1 MSSDQSLVRAQYES
15 LPYPARDPRE
25 EKRRLITGSPSHLA
39 ELEHFLFAGRIAR
52 DRPFRALVA
61 GGGTGDAAIMLGQQ
75 LKDAGIPAEITYLD
89 LSEASRRIAEARA
102 KTRGLEIRFVTGSL
116 LGPELAALGRF
127 DYIDCCGVLHHLP
140 DPPAGFRA
148 LAERLAPQGG
158 MGVMVY
164 AGFGRNG
171 VYDLQAI
178 LARLAPADLDLRE
191 RLALAK
197 RLLRQ
202 LPATNRYRRG
212 PMPAKTDLG
221 EDEIFDRFLHA
232 QDRAYRIGALLDSA
246 AAAGLRLAGLLE
258 QARYE
263 PATYL
268 SDPIVR
274 ARFASLPDARRWIAG
289 EAIAGC
295 LWRHVVYLTRADHT
309 AAALSPSDLDL
320 VPLCRCEDGPTL
332 AQAVGAQQQL
342 RLTLDGLVYSLPL
355 PRLAAAILARIDG
368 QRPARAIHADLRAG
382 PLPDLAEEEFRA
394 DYAALVERL
403 AGFNRVLLRRA

>member
-1 MSSDQSLVRAQYES
+1 MSSDQTLVRAQYES

-52 DRPFRALVA
+52 DRPFRVLVA
-61 GGGTGDAAIMLGQQ
+61 GGGTGDATIMLGQQ

-102 KTRGLEIRFVTGSL
+102 RIRGIEIRFVTGSL
-116 LGPELAALGRF
+116 LGPELASLGAF

-140 DPPAGFRA
+140 DPPSGFRA
-148 LAERLAPQGG
+148 LAARLAPHGG

-164 AGFGRNG
+164 AVYGRNG
-171 VYDLQAI
+171 IYDVQAI
-178 LARLAPADLDLRE
+178 LAKLAPPELAVSE

-202 LPATNRYRRG
+202 LPATNRYLLG
-212 PMPAKTDLG
+212 PMQPKTEIG

-232 QDRAYRIGALLDSA
+232 QDRAYRIGELLDSVE
-246 AAAGLRLAGLLE
+246 AAGLRLAGLFE

-263 PATYL
+263 PATYV
-268 SDPIVR
+268 SDPGLK
-274 ARFASLPDARRWIAG
+274 ARFEALDPARRWAAG

-295 LWRHVVYLTRADHT
+295 LWRHVVYVTHAD
-309 AAALSPSDLDL
+309 AAASPLSAEDLDL
-320 VPLCRCEDGPTL
+320 VPACRREDGPTL
-332 AQAVGAQQQL
+332 AKAAGAQLVL
-342 RLTLDGLVYSLPL
+342 RLTLDGLVYSVPL
-355 PRLAAAILARIDG
+355 PRLAPAILARIDG
-368 QRPARAIHADLRAG
+368 TRSGRAIHAELRAG
-382 PLPDLAEEEFRA
+382 PLPALTEEAFRA
-394 DYAALVERL
+394 DYAALVRRL
-403 AGFNRVLLRRA
+403 VGFNRILLRRA

>member
-25 EKRRLITGSPSHLA
+25 EKKRLITGSPSHLA

-52 DRPFRALVA
+52 DRPFRVLVA
-61 GGGTGDAAIMLGQQ
+61 GGGTGDATIMLGQQ
-75 LKDAGIPAEITYLD
+75 LKDAGVTAEITYLD
-89 LSEASRRIAEARA
+89 LSEASRRVAEARA
-102 KTRGLEIRFVTGSL
+102 RARGLEIRFLSGSL
-116 LGPELAALGRF
+116 LGPELEALGLF

-148 LAERLAPQGG
+148 LAARLAPEGG

-164 AGFGRNG
+164 AVFGRNG
-171 VYDLQAI
+171 IYDLQAI
-178 LARLAPADLDLRE
+178 LAGLAPADLDLRE

-202 LPATNRYRRG
+202 LPATNRYRLG
-212 PMPAKTDLG
+212 PMQAKTELG

-232 QDRAYRIGALLDSA
+232 QDRAYRIGALLDTA
-246 AAAGLRLAGLLE
+246 AAAGLRLAGLFE
-258 QARYE
+258 PARYE

-268 SDPIVR
+268 SDPVVR
-274 ARFASLPDARRWIAG
+274 ARFAALPHARRWSAG

-295 LWRHVVYLTRADHT
+295 LWRHVVYLTRADH
-309 AAALSPSDLDL
+309 AAPALSPADLDL
-320 VPLCRCEDGPTL
+320 VPLCRREDGPTL
-332 AQAVGAQQQL
+332 AKAVGAQQQL
-342 RLTLDGLVYSLPL
+342 RLTLDGFVYSVPL

-368 QRPARAIHADLRAG
+368 NRPARAIHADLRAG
-382 PLPDLAEEEFRA
+382 PLPDLGEDEFGA

-403 AGFNRVLLRRA
+403 AGFNRILLRRL